1 VNRGWSA
8 FAGALIVCAAT
19 SASAQETTSE
29 DTRTQYPAFL
39 TNSYFDFNLG
49 SIGYLFTGT
58 QLEPGFQAASIDKPR
73 LAVRVD
79 FFGHHITKHFAAQVT
94 YMRPVRFVAYNNVNG
109 GAVISQV
116 SNAYAGLTL
125 VWDEPLNDRV
135 SAYGEGGW
143 GVTSRS
149 GFEINGAVALQR
161 AHYAAGLVGGGFA
174 YHVTPNTDITFGAT
188 YSPGR
193 KSFNQPS
200 TRLFTTG
207 LRYEMRALPAAEV
220 EDNREAGFV
229 FPENVIRLAYTT
241 NLLDY
246 GVNTLFSSTIP
257 IFWSGK
263 VETRGGFTVDYERN
277 AFHTRKWFAFDL
289 GASASYWRSNL
300 NRDIFRTVSVY
311 PLFRFFLARTQPAD
325 VYFSYSLAGPT
336 YISRTVIDGRET
348 GERFTFQ
355 DFMGVGTFLG
365 KTRRMNA
372 EVGIK
377 HYSNGNIFTS
387 NAAIKIPLTLTL
399 GLAF

>member
-1 VNRGWSA
+1 M
-8 FAGALIVCAAT
+8 LIVCVT
-19 SASAQETTSE
+19 TCASAQEPTST
-29 DTRTQYPAFL
+29 DTRAQYPGFL
-39 TNSYFDFNLG
+39 SNSYFDFNLG

-58 QLEPGFQAASIDKPR
+58 QLEPGFVAESIDKPR

-109 GAVISQV
+109 DAVVSQV

-125 VWDEPLNDRV
+125 VWNVPLNTSV

-149 GFEINGAVALQR
+149 GFEINGVVALQR
-161 AHYAAGLVGGGFA
+161 AHYAAGLVGGGIA
-174 YHVTPNTDITFGAT
+174 YHMTPNLDLTFGAT

-193 KSFNQPS
+193 KSFSQPS

-207 LRYEMRALPAAEV
+207 LRYEMRPLTDAEV
-220 EDNREAGFV
+220 QDIRDAGFA
-229 FPENVIRLAYTT
+229 FPVNVVRLGYST
-241 NLLDY
+241 NSLSY
-246 GVNTLFSSTIP
+246 GVNTLFSQTIP
-257 IFWSGK
+257 IFWGGN
-263 VETRGGFTVDYERN
+263 VETRSGFTLDYQRN
-277 AFHTRKWFAFDL
+277 VFHTRKVFAFDL
-289 GASASYWRSNL
+289 GASASYWTSNG
-300 NRDIFRTVSVY
+300 NETIFRTLSVY
-311 PLFRFFLARTQPAD
+311 PLFRFFLVRSGPAD

-336 YISRTVIDGRET
+336 YISHTMIDGRDT

-355 DFMGVGTFLG
+355 DFMGVGTFVG
-365 KTRRMNA
+365 EARRMNV

-387 NAAIKIPLTLTL
+387 NASIKVPLTLTF
-399 GLAF
+399 GFTF